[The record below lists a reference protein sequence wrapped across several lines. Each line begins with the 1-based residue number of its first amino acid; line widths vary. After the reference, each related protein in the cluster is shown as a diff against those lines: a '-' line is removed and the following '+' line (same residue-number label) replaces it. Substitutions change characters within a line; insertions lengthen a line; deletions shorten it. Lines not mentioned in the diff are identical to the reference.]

1 MPFTHL
7 HLHTEYSLLDG
18 AIRLKDLPDRLL
30 ELGMDACAITDHGAL
45 YGTIDFYNALVAK
58 GIKPILGCEVYVAPR
73 SHTDK
78 EGSIDKE
85 PSHLVLLAENQAGW
99 QNLMKLVSIGFIDG
113 FYYRPRIDH
122 DLLRQHAEGLIA
134 LTACLGG
141 EVPGALLENDRPR
154 AVALAREYNEIFGQ
168 GNFFLELQNNGIPEQ
183 NLVNAQL
190 IEISREEGIP
200 LVATNDCHY
209 LQQQD
214 ARAHEVLMC
223 MQTGKRMS
231 DPDRMRMQ
239 TDAFYLKSPEEMARA
254 FAAIPE
260 AIANTEKIAARCN
273 VELDFK
279 TIHLPAFATPDNL
292 PNTAYLEQLCRQG
305 LDERLRLPTDIP
317 RDVYE
322 KRLQYELSVINQMG
336 YTDYYLIV
344 WDFIRF
350 AREQSIMVGPGRGS
364 GAGSLAAFCLKITNI
379 DPLKYSL
386 IFERFLNAERVSMPD
401 FDIDFCYERRPEVIR
416 YVTEKYGQDRV
427 AQVITFGTLAARA
440 CIRDV
445 ARALDVSYAETDRI
459 AKFVPGMPGVTLAK
473 ALEQSAELRKDYAE
487 NETTRSVIDLAKR
500 FEGMPR
506 HASTHAAGVVI
517 SSRPLTD
524 LAPLSRNEDSIVV
537 QYAKNN
543 IELIGLLK
551 FDFLG
556 LRTLTVMQDTAT
568 MVQKNHGVTIDFDT
582 LPMDDAKVFAMLSE
596 GNTEAVFQLE
606 SGGMTSFM
614 KELRPESLE
623 DIIAGISLYRPG
635 PMEQIP
641 RYVAA
646 KHDPAKIRY
655 DHPLLEPILNVTYG
669 CIVYQEQV
677 MQIVRDLAGFSMG
690 QSDNVRRAMSK
701 KKPAEMAKYKNL
713 FLHGG
718 VDEKGNA
725 VPGAIARGVDL
736 EIAEKIFEDV
746 MAFAGYAFNKSH
758 AAAYAVVAY
767 YTGWLKVYYPV
778 EFMAAMLNSYLGNLD
793 QASVYVRVCKKLG
806 IAVLPPDINR
816 SQARFSTEGDKIRFS
831 LAAVKN
837 VGEGAI
843 RVVLEDR
850 AANGL
855 YRSYGD
861 FLRRA
866 SASDLNRKMIE
877 SLIRASAFDQFGIPR
892 ARLIAVLDPFMTQ
905 LANTRKKTL
914 EGQLSLFDMSGLG
927 GLGGEPAPGPGVS
940 TGTSTGVLSGGLGS
954 ADAEPNYPDLPEF
967 IPAELLAMEKEMLGL
982 YITGHPLDEF
992 RPAIQRLASRDTSV
1006 LLVQDSDDELSPA
1019 AAALEAR
1026 DQDKVIFAGLIMS
1039 RRARTTRNKEMMAVL
1054 TFEDLAGSCEVLV
1067 FPRVYQQFADLLRE
1081 GLPVLIGGRLSIR
1094 EDDSPKLIAEW
1105 FSPLTLDQSSLPPE
1119 YARFLQAGNGQGG
1132 QRFSRSAPAGQSPRQ
1147 PAAPAQATTPE
1158 TPAKPAMS
1166 AVQTPARSATTSA
1179 PTAAGSD
1186 RAPTPEAPPTA
1197 ALDRKTLA
1205 IRYFGQQDDPGYQ
1218 QLLATL
1224 RFFHGSMKVR
1234 LYLPNDRIGQELPPD
1249 CWIEGDDK
1257 ILAILARRYGIS
1269 NIALL

>member
-30 ELGMDACAITDHGAL
+30 ELGMDACAITDHGVL

-73 SHTDK
+73 SHLAK
-78 EGSIDKE
+78 EGSLDKE
-85 PSHLVLLAENQAGW
+85 PSHLILLAENEAGW
-99 QNLMKLVSIGFIDG
+99 RNLMQLVSIGFIDG

-122 DLLRQHAEGLIA
+122 DLLRQHSEGLIA

-141 EVPGALLENDRPR
+141 EIPGALLENDRAK

-168 GNFFLELQNNGIPEQ
+168 NNFFLELQNNGIPEQ

-190 IEISREEGIP
+190 IELSRELNIP

-209 LQQQD
+209 LHQSD

-239 TDAFYLKSPEEMARA
+239 TEAFYLKSPEEMAQS

-260 AIANTEKIAARCN
+260 AVANTEKIAQRCK

-279 TIHLPAFATPDNL
+279 TIHLPAFDTPDAI
-292 PNTAYLEQLCRQG
+292 PNTQYLEQLCQKG

-322 KRLQYELSVINQMG
+322 KRLRYELSVINQMG

-350 AREQSIMVGPGRGS
+350 AREQQIMVGPGRGS
-364 GAGSLAAFCLKITNI
+364 GAGSLAAYCLKITNI

-416 YVTEKYGQDRV
+416 YVTAKYGQDRV

-459 AKFVPGMPGVTLAK
+459 AKFVPGMPGVTLDK
-473 ALEQSAELRKDYAE
+473 AIEQSSELRKDYNE

-568 MVQKNHGVTIDFDT
+568 MVLQNHGITIDYDT

-623 DIIAGISLYRPG
+623 DVIAGISLYRPG

-641 RYVAA
+641 RYVQA
-646 KHDPAKIRY
+646 KHDPSKIRY

-701 KKPAEMAKYKNL
+701 KKPSELAKYKNL

-718 VDEKGNA
+718 SDEKGNS

-767 YTGWLKVYYPV
+767 YTAWLKVYYPV

-806 IAVLPPDINR
+806 IPVLPPDINC
-816 SQARFSTEGDKIRFS
+816 SQARFSTEDKKIRFS

-850 AANGL
+850 ATNGL

-877 SLIRASAFDQFGIPR
+877 SLIRASAFDPFGIPR

-905 LANTRKKTL
+905 LANTRKRNL
-914 EGQLSLFDMSGLG
+914 EGQLSLFDIG
-927 GLGGEPAPGPGVS
+927 GIGGIGG
-940 TGTSTGVLSGGLGS
+940 TGDLGS
-954 ADAEPNYPDLPEF
+954 GRSAADQVSLGNGDAEPIYPDLPEF
-967 IPAELLAMEKEMLGL
+967 APAELLAMEKEMLGL
-982 YITGHPLDEF
+982 YITGHPLDVYL
-992 RPAIQRLASRDTSV
+992 PVIQKLSTHDTSA
-1006 LLVQDSDDELSPA
+1006 LMTHEGDDEFSPSTA
-1019 AAALEAR
+1019 TPDAR
-1026 DQDKVIFAGLIMS
+1026 DQDKAIFAGLIMT
-1039 RRARTTRNKEMMAVL
+1039 RRARTTRNKEMMAIL
-1054 TFEDLAGSCEVLV
+1054 TVEDLAGSCEVLV
-1067 FPRVYQQFADLLRE
+1067 FPRTYQQYADVLRE
-1081 GLPVLIGGRLSIR
+1081 GQPVLIGGRLSIK

-1105 FSPLTLDQSSLPPE
+1105 VCPMTLNQEKLPVEFERYLYRGKGQSLE
-1119 YARFLQAGNGQGG
+1119 NGQS
-1132 QRFSRSAPAGQSPRQ
+1132 RRRSAQV
-1147 PAAPAQATTPE
+1147 PAASSTESVSEKRQSE
-1158 TPAKPAMS
+1158 S
-1166 AVQTPARSATTSA
+1166 GIGQ
-1179 PTAAGSD
+1179 
-1186 RAPTPEAPPTA
+1186 
-1197 ALDRKTLA
+1197 KTLA
-1205 IRYFGQQDDPGYQ
+1205 IRYFGKKDDAGYQ
-1218 QLLATL
+1218 QLLAML
-1224 RFFHGSMKVR
+1224 RFFNGSMKVR
-1234 LYLPNDRIGQELPPD
+1234 IYLPDDRTGHELPAD

-1257 ILAILARRYGIS
+1257 ILAQIARRYGIS
-1269 NIALL
+1269 NIALI